1 MIHYD
6 AEGHVTVPGGRIWY
20 GICGDLSA
28 GDAPLVAV
36 HGGPGMSHDYLT
48 PLADLARKRPVI
60 FYDQL
65 DAGRSDRPNDPAN
78 WTLPRF
84 LTELDALRDALNVT
98 RLHLFGNSW
107 GGTIAAAYASTRPEG
122 LQSLILSSPLIHTDT
137 WLADNAAYRATL
149 PPESLATMDRCEAER
164 RTDAPAY
171 LAAVDVFYTRH
182 LCRTQPWPE
191 EVLRTFDAMN
201 PDCYAAMW
209 GPNEFTCSGVLR
221 GYDGRA
227 ALARITTPTLV
238 TCGEYDEATPTS
250 TARFAAMI
258 PGAQFEMFPDASHMA
273 FIETRAAYIARLE
286 SFLNART
293 A

>member
-1 MIHYD
+1 MIKFD
-6 AEGHVTVPGGRIWY
+6 VEGRAKVPGGRVWY
-20 GICGDLSA
+20 GVCGDLSTGA
-28 GDAPLVAV
+28 TPLLAV
-36 HGGPGMSHDYLT
+36 HGGPGMSHDYLA
-48 PLADLARKRPVI
+48 PLADLAPERPVI

-78 WTLPRF
+78 WALPRF
-84 LTELDALRDALNVT
+84 VAEVDALRDALGLT

-107 GGTIAAAYASTRPEG
+107 GGTIAAAYASARPEG

-137 WLADNAAYRATL
+137 WLADNGAYRAAL
-149 PPESLATMDRCEAER
+149 PAETLATMDRLEAEE
-164 RTDAPAY
+164 RTDAPDY
-171 LAAVDVFYTRH
+171 LTAVDVFYARH
-182 LCRTQPWPE
+182 LCRAQPWPE
-191 EVLRTFDAMN
+191 EVLRTFEVMN

-227 ALARITTPTLV
+227 GLARIAATTLV
-238 TCGEYDEATPTS
+238 TCGEYDEATPAS

-258 PGAQFEMFPDASHMA
+258 PSAEFEMFPNASHMA
-273 FIETRAAYIARLE
+273 FIETRAAYIARL
-286 SFLNART
+286 STFLNARQ